1 MPASAAPDPFGVDSW
16 YNPSRTPPTDP
27 DTAPPAPAG
36 RSGPPEGFGGRRG
49 GRADTR
55 RKTLSVTAL
64 AGGVLATAAVG
75 VGAWGLLGR
84 LDVTSAD
91 PLLGP
96 LAWATLATAGL
107 FVGAATIVLG
117 VVALFRSHR
126 ALAAVAIVVALVMP
140 VTAGAL
146 GLQLG
151 LVGLRAH
158 LAQDAGDATG
168 AALDSLHEAVEHL
181 GPSGEPLG
189 NWLDSQFGR

>member
-1 MPASAAPDPFGVDSW
+1 MPANGAPDPFGVDSW
-16 YNPSRTPPTDP
+16 YEPVQNSETVPVAAPVRTGRIEPHSALEDHRASR
-27 DTAPPAPAG
+27 
-36 RSGPPEGFGGRRG
+36 EGV
-49 GRADTR
+49 R
-55 RKTLSVTAL
+55 RKTLSVAAL
-64 AGGVLATAAVG
+64 AGAVVATAAVG
-75 VGAWGLLGR
+75 AGAYGLLGR
-84 LDVTSAD
+84 LDVTSSD
-91 PLLGP
+91 PLVGP
-96 LAWATLATAGL
+96 LGWATLATAGV